1 MKVNK
6 KIIIGFAVILL
17 VIWIGNIIYY
27 KRHILKAPLFVKNYC
42 ELGKDGGNFELDYI
56 EDIKSNDKIEK
67 IDFPEIK
74 KYNAAFSEL
83 CGNTYE
89 RFYALKT
96 IEITFTNDEVN
107 EYKNKIITKAIVKFS
122 SGKTMKVNLGK
133 IYFGDDVQVPN
144 GLKLW
149 NSSGDCY
156 SFTVNKDTS
165 ITGIKS
171 RFKSYV
177 KDALKISINGK
188 KISDKNF
195 PIELKNGDDFY
206 MTYEIN
212 FSKNDIR
219 RYNSY
224 NIDFD
229 VITED
234 KNGHKGSI
242 PCFVNS
248 NFSFTD
254 DIDINSM
261 KRNSEVK

>member
-6 KIIIGFAVILL
+6 KFIIGFAVLLL
-17 VIWIGNIIYY
+17 VIWLGNIIYY
-27 KRHILKAPLFVKNYC
+27 KKHILKAPLFVKNYC
-42 ELGKDGGNFELDYI
+42 ELGKDRSNFELDYL

-74 KYNAAFSEL
+74 KYNAAFSEFYS
-83 CGNTYE
+83 NTDK
-89 RFYALKT
+89 RFYTLKA

-107 EYKNKIITKAIVKFS
+107 EYRNKIITKAVVKFY

-133 IYFGDDVQVPN
+133 IYFCDDVQVPN

-149 NSSGDCY
+149 DSNEGCY

-188 KISDKNF
+188 KILDKDF
-195 PIELKNGDDFY
+195 PIKLKTGDDFY

-229 VITED
+229 IITED
-234 KNGHKGSI
+234 KSGHNGNI

-248 NFSFTD
+248 SFSFTG